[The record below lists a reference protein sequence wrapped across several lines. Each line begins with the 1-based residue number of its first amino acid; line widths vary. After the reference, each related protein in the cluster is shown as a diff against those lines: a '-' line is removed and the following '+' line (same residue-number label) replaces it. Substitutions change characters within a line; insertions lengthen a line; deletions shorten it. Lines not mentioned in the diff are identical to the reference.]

1 MPKIVHF
8 EINSDDPLRAKKF
21 YESTFDWKFEKWE
34 GPMEYWVIEAGKDDE
49 EGINGGLQ
57 KREESNDQVFN
68 YIQVS
73 DVDKFKVKI
82 EKAGGTIESPK
93 ITVPGVGYF
102 YMFKDT
108 EGNKLGIMEEDE
120 NAK

>member
-8 EINSDDPLRAKKF
+8 EINADEPLRAKSF
-21 YESTFDWKFEKWE
+21 YENAFDWKIEKWE
-34 GPMEYWVIEAGKDDE
+34 GPLEYWVIEAGYEGE

-57 KREESNDQVFN
+57 KREEPTDQIFN
-68 YIQVS
+68 YINVTNA
-73 DVDKFKVKI
+73 DEFKDRI
-82 EKAGGTIESPK
+82 EKFGGSIESPK
-93 ITVPGVGYF
+93 ITVPGVGYI

-108 EGNKLGIMEEDE
+108 EGNKLGIMQEDE